1 MNPHLITIIQNEAR
15 RLAWNGNREAAL
27 EALDRIPRAEGAVL
41 RAQTLGQL
49 GRFTEA
55 AESWRDA
62 LALDPKNE
70 QAKRGLALATRLGRS
85 SLGHALLYIR
95 HSLAALAALAVV
107 LSVIWI
113 AKPEP
118 GPTNRQLADSI
129 ERLERLAA
137 ALDSS
142 SRENAGTTLRRLE
155 QTENK
160 DAQAHEQLRL
170 QLQRLQQSVRNVE
183 KTLAATPQ
191 R

>member
-1 MNPHLITIIQNEAR
+1 M
-15 RLAWNGNREAAL
+15 

-129 ERLERLAA
+129 ERLEWLAA